1 MTPKVDRRI
10 QRTRQLLRDAMM
22 ELILERGY
30 DAVTVQDITDRA
42 NLGRATFYLH
52 YKDKEELLVKSL
64 EAVFEDLVQQM
75 PALATG
81 QWPLSDAGPIA
92 VAFKHIAENVD
103 LYRVILSRQGGTTI
117 PRRIRSYIAG
127 YVQVFIEAHL
137 AKTAAQ
143 PLVPVD
149 VLANYIAGSL
159 LALVTWWLESDMPYP
174 AEEMVGMYHRVVVLG
189 VAQVMGINMM
199 DISNGHQ
206 RDGR

>member
-1 MTPKVDRRI
+1 
-10 QRTRQLLRDAMM
+10 M
-22 ELILERGY
+22 ELILEKGY

-52 YKDKEELLVKSL
+52 YKDKDELLVKSL

-92 VAFKHIAENVD
+92 VAFKHITENAD
-103 LYRVILSRQGGTTI
+103 LYRIILDRQGGTTI

-127 YVQVFIEAHL
+127 YVQVFIETHR
-137 AKTAAQ
+137 AKTGAEL
-143 PLVPVD
+143 PVPVD

-159 LALVTWWLESDMPYP
+159 LALVAWWLESEMPYS
-174 AEEMVGMYHRVVVLG
+174 AEEMVVYYHRLVLLG
-189 VAQVMGINMM
+189 VAQVMGI
-199 DISNGHQ
+199 DVLQLTTG
-206 RDGR
+206 

>member
-1 MTPKVDRRI
+1 MKPGVDRRV

-22 ELILERGY
+22 ELILEQGY

-75 PALATG
+75 PALTTG

-92 VAFKHIAENVD
+92 VAFKHIAENAD
-103 LYRVILSRQGGTTI
+103 LYRIILSRQGGTTI
-117 PRRIRSYIAG
+117 PRRIRSYIAS
-127 YVQVFIEAHL
+127 YVHVFIEAHL
-137 AKTAAQ
+137 AKTDAQ
-143 PLVPVD
+143 PLVSVD

-174 AEEMVGMYHRVVVLG
+174 AEEMVVMYHRMVVLG
-189 VAQVMGINMM
+189 VAQMMGINTM
-199 DISNGHQ
+199 DVSIGQ
-206 RDGR
+206 TGV

>member
-1 MTPKVDRRI
+1 MTLKVDRRI
-10 QRTRQLLRDAMM
+10 QRTRQLLKDAMM
-22 ELILERGY
+22 ELILEKGY

-52 YKDKEELLVKSL
+52 YRDKDELLVKSL

-92 VAFKHIAENVD
+92 VAFRHITENAD
-103 LYRVILSRQGGTTI
+103 LYRIILSRQGGTTI

-137 AKTAAQ
+137 AQTAAE

-159 LALVTWWLESDMPYP
+159 LALVTWWLESETPHP
-174 AEEMVGMYHRVVVLG
+174 AEEMVVYYHQLVVLG
-189 VAQVMGINMM
+189 AAQVMGIN
-199 DISNGHQ
+199 IAQ
-206 RDGR
+206 LRT